1 VGREVSHES
10 LDLPDIPNL
19 GYFNDA
25 RDIFGVCLDAAV
37 GDDVPQELAPGDP
50 EGALFWVQLDVEAP
64 EVVEDFF
71 QVGDEIAA
79 LSGLHDDV
87 IDIDLQVAPY
97 LPFEAE
103 LHTLLV
109 CGPCILQPEGCDECG
124 GGLIHLGKGYLV
136 VA

>member
-19 GYFNDA
+19 TYFNDA
-25 RDIFGVCLDAAV
+25 GDITGVCLDAAV
-37 GDDVPQELAPGDP
+37 GDDVPQEFAPGDP

-64 EVVEDFF
+64 EAVEGFF
-71 QVGDEIAA
+71 QVGDGIGA

-109 CGPCILQPEGCDECG
+109 CGPL
-124 GGLIHLGKGYLV
+124 HSS
-136 VA
+136 A